1 MTLACIAI
9 VILYSLANRIKGIIY
24 VLLYITGNYRSSIV
38 LVFFENR

>member
-1 MTLACIAI
+1 LLLS
-9 VILYSLANRIKGIIY
+9 ILYSLANRIKGIIY